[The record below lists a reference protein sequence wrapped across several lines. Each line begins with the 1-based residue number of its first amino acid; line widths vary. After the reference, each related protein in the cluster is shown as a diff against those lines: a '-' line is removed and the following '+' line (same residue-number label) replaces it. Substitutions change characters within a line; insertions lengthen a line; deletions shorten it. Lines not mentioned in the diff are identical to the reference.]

1 MATGNT
7 FMDMISRGINNTKP
21 EGVMTAGGE
30 RIIQLDSLVDP
41 DMDPGD
47 LRTIYDEMMLNSGG
61 KYPGGTFDDFL
72 KLIGTRTASNDEAV
86 RQLQTLFE
94 MFKDQGMS
102 DAEAEKAARERM
114 ESASVRKAADGGI
127 MYLAP
132 GGEVLKKTIKTPSTY
147 GDRAFED
154 FLMDA
159 GFTKKDPDTKEIRG
173 AKGKW
178 NAFLKSK
185 GIAPMSDEAT
195 DELNKILKSK
205 KKPLYISVN
214 MAQSKFGKPLVEEIT
229 GTVKNQPGADLRNN
243 TFQKLEE
250 VRLDA
255 NDKFGRNPTKKKYD
269 YIKNQITKFFPKVA
283 GTTALAQFIAGKALG
298 FAGAMM
304 PSELEAATLYDDEGN
319 MKEGIM
325 SQIEEQNKM
334 KVITE

>member
-21 EGVMTAGGE
+21 EGVMMA
-30 RIIQLDSLVDP
+30 R
-41 DMDPGD
+41 
-47 LRTIYDEMMLNSGG
+47 
-61 KYPGGTFDDFL
+61 DDR
-72 KLIGTRTASNDEAV
+72 IGTLMNLLEAE
-86 RQLQTLFE
+86 R
-94 MFKDQGMS
+94 MS
-102 DAEAEKAARERM
+102 DNPDLDKIREYEGELFNLM
-114 ESASVRKAADGGI
+114 SPRKAADGGI

-159 GFTKKDPDTKEIRG
+159 DFTKKDPDTKQIRG
-173 AKGKW
+173 SKGKW

-185 GIAPMSDEAT
+185 GITAGSDEAT

-229 GTVKNQPGADLRNN
+229 GTVKGQPGADLRNN

-255 NDKFGRNPTKKKYD
+255 NDKYGRNPTKKKYKFIED
-269 YIKNQITKFFPKVA
+269 QILKFFPKVA
-283 GTTALAQFIAGKALG
+283 GTTALAQFITGKALG